1 MKELNRTD
9 RLTIAAILF
18 AVILIIGLVTL
29 KTPHI
34 PYILTIDQAV
44 DLVVSSTDVISPEEM
59 LKTQK
64 NDENKYFITD
74 LRSPV
79 DFQTSHI
86 DQAKNIPI
94 QDILAENNL
103 DLFQS
108 LAEDGITI
116 ILYGKDQLEA
126 NGAWMLLKQIGFNNV
141 RVLEGGFDYY
151 AQMNQGASGSII
163 TATYRAEEPCCDFKA
178 ILNSYGSTAPTSAT
192 GAPEPVKIIKKEKK
206 SAAEGGC

>member
-29 KTPHI
+29 KKPDI
-34 PYILTIDQAV
+34 PYSLTIEQMADEV
-44 DLVVSSTDVISPEEM
+44 ISSTDVISPEEM

-64 NDENKYFITD
+64 NNENKYFIAD

-103 DLFQS
+103 DQFQS

-116 ILYGKDQLEA
+116 VLYGKDHLEA

-141 RVLEGGFDYY
+141 RVLEGGFDFYT
-151 AQMNQGASGSII
+151 QMKPGTSGSAVI
-163 TATYRAEEPCCDFKA
+163 ASYRAEEPCCDFKE
-178 ILNSYGSTAPTSAT
+178 ILKSFGSTSPISST
-192 GAPEPVKIIKKEKK
+192 GTPEPVKIIKKEKK